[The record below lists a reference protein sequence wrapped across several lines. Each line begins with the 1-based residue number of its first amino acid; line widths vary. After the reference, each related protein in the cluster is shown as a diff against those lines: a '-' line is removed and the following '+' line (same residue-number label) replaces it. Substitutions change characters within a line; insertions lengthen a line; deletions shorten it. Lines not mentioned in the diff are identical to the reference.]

1 MKSLTR
7 IIILALVLS
16 FAGIATSAYAAE
28 QTKCPVMGYTINKEI
43 YADYE
48 GKRVYF
54 CCGSCISEFKKNPEK
69 YIKKLEEQGVDL
81 KKVPDEKK

>member
-1 MKSLTR
+1 
-7 IIILALVLS
+7 
-16 FAGIATSAYAAE
+16 TSAYAAE